1 MAIFVVIV
9 IIIVIAPAM
18 TFAIGAINT
27 DSPEV
32 QLTTYFVLV
41 LREDVSADDT
51 ASLKVSAA
59 VEIGCLIGA
68 S

>member
-9 IIIVIAPAM
+9 IVIAM
-18 TFAIGAINT
+18 TFAIGAINAG
-27 DSPEV
+27 SLEV
-32 QLTTYFVLV
+32 RLTMRFVLV

-59 VEIGCLIGA
+59 AEIGCVIDA
-68 S
+68 A

>member
-1 MAIFVVIV
+1 MVIFVIIVIV
-9 IIIVIAPAM
+9 IVT
-18 TFAIGAINT
+18 TFAIGGINAG
-27 DSPEV
+27 SPEV

-51 ASLKVSAA
+51 TSLKVSAA
-59 VEIGCLIGA
+59 AEIGCVIGA

>member
-1 MAIFVVIV
+1 
-9 IIIVIAPAM
+9 M
-18 TFAIGAINT
+18 TFAIGAINAG
-27 DSPEV
+27 SPEV

-59 VEIGCLIGA
+59 MEIGCVIGA

>member
-1 MAIFVVIV
+1 MAVFVVIV
-9 IIIVIAPAM
+9 IVIVIAPAT
-18 TFAIGAINT
+18 TFAIGAINAG
-27 DSPEV
+27 SLEV

-41 LREDVSADDT
+41 LREDVCTDDT

-59 VEIGCLIGA
+59 VEICCVVGA